1 MISSFIL
8 GVIVGVIGLLAVMLS
23 NVGYSLTHDVIF
35 ESYDEKMLKSME
47 ILSSNIHRDYGAD
60 VSSEVQAHYMINV
73 HSMWKAGKIPDSDY
87 HLHQALACL
96 RYCISAEKRGKINV
110 ADKTCSIAE
119 HELELWN
126 NDLSFED
133 FRSIVNSEEFVLD
146 ILSNKSLKSGTPGTV
161 AP

>member
-1 MISSFIL
+1 MKKLFKFVPMISSFIL

-73 HSMWKAGKIPDSDY
+73 HSM
-87 HLHQALACL
+87 
-96 RYCISAEKRGKINV
+96 
-110 ADKTCSIAE
+110 
-119 HELELWN
+119 
-126 NDLSFED
+126 
-133 FRSIVNSEEFVLD
+133 
-146 ILSNKSLKSGTPGTV
+146 
-161 AP
+161 